1 MISKDIIIKIYN
13 ILSYNDV
20 KNLKQTDKYF
30 FNIINNYEKNLI
42 KNVKKDY
49 PNLIINENTNSF
61 LFRVDNYGI
70 SMEKSQP
77 LKKLIDHFIFC
88 YENNKKKY
96 W

>member
-13 ILSYNDV
+13 ILSYKDV

-30 FNIINNYEKNLI
+30 FNTINNYEKNLI

-49 PNLIINENTNSF
+49 PNLIINENENSF

-77 LKKLIDHFIFC
+77 LKQLINHFIFC

-96 W
+96 L

>member
-20 KNLKQTDKYF
+20 ENLKQTDKYF

-77 LKKLIDHFIFC
+77 LIKLIDHFIFC